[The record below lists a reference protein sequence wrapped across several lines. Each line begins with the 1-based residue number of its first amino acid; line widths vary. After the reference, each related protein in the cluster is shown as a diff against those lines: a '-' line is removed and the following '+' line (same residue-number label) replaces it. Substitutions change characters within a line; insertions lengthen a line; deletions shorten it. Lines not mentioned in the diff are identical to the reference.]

1 MRILTR
7 VRTNLA
13 AVTGGSGARR
23 RLVALLVFAQVAVL
37 GSAAFAA
44 VDRWLSMPLDDDGM
58 YALLVLGS
66 DEGPPTRLGSPARNG
81 RADAIHLVV
90 VDQAREHVSII
101 SFPRDS
107 YVPVRGMGTTKINA
121 MLTRGPENAVGTVED
136 LTGIDIDD
144 YVLTGFGAM
153 TAGVDEFG
161 GVDVDVEQRLYD
173 PSGSSS
179 DLQPGPQTLV
189 GWQTLAYSRDRHSR
203 SNGDIGRS
211 TAQATVL
218 RAMHQKLLAE
228 DPSPGRLVDYVSIFR
243 RHTETSIRTDR
254 LFRLAVLA
262 LTIDPANIAQVTL
275 PGNIGTAGSASVY
288 RLSDGAFGIF
298 ADIREDGVLASLQ
311 GEG

>member
-1 MRILTR
+1 MRFFAR
-7 VRTNLA
+7 F
-13 AVTGGSGARR
+13 GARR
-23 RLVALLVFAQVAVL
+23 RLVALLVFAQIAVL
-37 GSAAFAA
+37 GGAAVAA
-44 VDRWLSMPLDDDGM
+44 VDRWLTMPLDDDGM

-66 DEGPPTRLGSPARNG
+66 DIGPPTRAGAARNG

-144 YVLTGFGAM
+144 YVLTGFAAVI
-153 TAGVDEFG
+153 AGVDEFG
-161 GVDVDVEQRLYD
+161 GVEVDVEQRLYD
-173 PSGSSS
+173 PSGSST
-179 DLQPGPQTLV
+179 DLQPGVQKLV

-203 SNGDIGRS
+203 PNGDIGRS
-211 TAQATVL
+211 TAQSKVL
-218 RAMHQKLLAE
+218 RAMHEKLVAE
-228 DPSPGRLVDYVSIFR
+228 DPSPARVVDYVSMFR
-243 RHTETSIRTDR
+243 RHTETSIPTDR

-262 LTIDPANIAQVTL
+262 LTIDPANVAQVTL
-275 PGNIGTAGSASVY
+275 PGNIGTAGAASVY

-298 ADIREDGVLASLQ
+298 ADVREDGVLASLQ